1 MINQRDEIAGCDP
14 QGTVCVAGNA
24 EICLNSLDANTRIG
38 FHPARQRSDRV
49 AVLGCAVDHACLPVV
64 VSLRDDRSEEFVK
77 KLRRCVEQRNQQR
90 NLRTSIPCARLG
102 PLFLQ
107 IAGGRFMFRHPLC
120 VIFFSRAPRN
130 FLFWWDG
137 LRQKYSPQLA
147 RNSREFARDAFC
159 DRPARFRSVWDH
171 KASTFIAAS
180 RLRDGERLLLLRQFG
195 MHLLYLRELIVYD
208 QLRIGAI
215 AAHNGKTLG
224 EFSDRS
230 HRFSK
235 QLLCFGAVSINF
247 LEPTV
252 EVSNP
257 ALLVLDHGLR
267 FGPILDNRVEQS
279 LARFEEAGATFD
291 LSCLRSRP
299 YCLGNESIS
308 LSQCCCLIE
317 KCRAKW
323 RCFRRD
329 AFRRNAKADSF
340 TEIRCGLFYNE
351 IEPCSSGAILSL
363 EAGPVHQDQR
373 LGRQFGSPNLQ
384 FLPHRFAGI
393 HVINQQNL
401 YRTICEIGC

>member
-77 KLRRCVEQRNQQR
+77 KFRGRIEQWDQQR
-90 NLRTSIPCARLG
+90 NFRASIPCTRLG

-120 VIFFSRAPRN
+120 VIIFSRAPRN
-130 FLFWWDG
+130 FLFWWDP
-137 LRQKYSPQLA
+137 LRQKYSPQLT
-147 RNSREFARDAFC
+147 RNSREFARDALC
-159 DRPARFRSVWDH
+159 DGPARFRSLWDH

-180 RLRDGERLLLLRQFG
+180 RLCGGERLLLLRQFG
-195 MHLLYLRELIVYD
+195 MHLLYLRELIVHD

-257 ALLVLDHGLR
+257 ALLVLDHALR
-267 FGPILDNRVEQS
+267 FGPILNNRLKQS
-279 LARFEEAGATFD
+279 LACFEEAGPRFGP
-291 LSCLRSRP
+291 LCLLARP
-299 YCLGNESIS
+299 
-308 LSQCCCLIE
+308 
-317 KCRAKW
+317 
-323 RCFRRD
+323 D
-329 AFRRNAKADSF
+329 
-340 TEIRCGLFYNE
+340 
-351 IEPCSSGAILSL
+351 
-363 EAGPVHQDQR
+363 
-373 LGRQFGSPNLQ
+373 
-384 FLPHRFAGI
+384 
-393 HVINQQNL
+393 
-401 YRTICEIGC
+401 